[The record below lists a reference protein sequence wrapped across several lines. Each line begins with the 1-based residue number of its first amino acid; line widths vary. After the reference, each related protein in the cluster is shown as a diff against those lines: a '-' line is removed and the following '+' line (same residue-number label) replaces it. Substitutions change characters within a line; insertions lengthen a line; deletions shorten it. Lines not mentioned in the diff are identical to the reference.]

1 MKVQPS
7 SHSLFTQSPLLRHS
21 FAVAALL
28 SACNAQAEGLD
39 VLRYAISGGTPSLD
53 ARLRWEQVDQ
63 TNALRTADAFTVR
76 GRLGYTTGKWNDFDA
91 MVEYEGV
98 SALLAQEYNSTR
110 NGRTA
115 YSTVADPSG
124 EELNQAWIR
133 YAGLPLK
140 TTAKFG
146 RQKLI
151 FDNAR
156 FIGNVG
162 WRVNEQTYDAAL
174 LSNAYLPKTA
184 INVGHISNVNSFRT
198 NVNMPL
204 QGDVVHVTNTALPWA
219 NVSAYGYLLD
229 FDVSTAAM
237 QDTRTLGLR
246 LSGTVP
252 VQAFKL
258 AYAVEYAKQSD
269 YADAPALVDADYTLV
284 EGQLTLPNIA
294 MVKSPAI
301 KLGYEVLGGDGA
313 YGFQTPLA
321 TLHAFQGWADMFL
334 NTPATGIQDSYVA
347 ASATIEKVSAQ
358 LVWHDYRADSGA
370 AHYGSEWNAY
380 FTRPLI
386 ENLVAGIKYAD
397 YNAKDFAVN
406 TRKLWVSLDYKF

>member
-1 MKVQPS
+1 MKSLLS
-7 SHSLFTQSPLLRHS
+7 SVSPGLLKQT
-21 FAVAALL
+21 ALAAALL
-28 SACNAQAEGLD
+28 FSFGVQAEGVD

-63 TNALRTADAFTVR
+63 SNALLTADAFTVR
-76 GRLGYTTGKWNDFDA
+76 GRLGYTTGKWNDLDA
-91 MVEYEGV
+91 MLEYEGV
-98 SALLAQEYNSTR
+98 SSLLASEYNSTR
-110 NGRTA
+110 NGRTR
-115 YSTVADPSG
+115 YSVVADPSG

-146 RQKLI
+146 RQRLI

-162 WRVNEQTYDAAL
+162 WRMNEQTYDAAL
-174 LSNAYLPKTA
+174 LSNAFLPKTVIELA
-184 INVGHISNVNSFRT
+184 HISNANSFFT
-198 NVNMPL
+198 GMNIPM
-204 QGDVVHVTNTALPWA
+204 QGDVLRLSNTEFAWA
-219 NVSAYGYLLD
+219 NASAYGYFLD
-229 FDVSTAAM
+229 FDTSIATR
-237 QDTRTLGLR
+237 QDTKTIGLR

-252 VQAFKL
+252 VQQFKL
-258 AYAVEYAKQSD
+258 AYTLEYATQQGF
-269 YADAPALVDADYTLV
+269 ADAPAFVDAEYKLAEAQV
-284 EGQLTLPNIA
+284 TLPSFGP
-294 MVKSPAI
+294 VKTPAL

-313 YGFQTPLA
+313 FGFQTPLA

-334 NTPATGIQDSYVA
+334 NTPATGIQDSYIA
-347 ASATIEKVSAQ
+347 TSATIEKVSAQ
-358 LVWHDYRADSGA
+358 LIWHDYRSDSGGR
-370 AHYGSEWNAY
+370 HYGSEWNAY

-386 ENLVAGIKYAD
+386 ENLIAGVKIAD